1 VEIITAVA
9 AASTLAVASAAEL
22 PVELRRPQCVACQ
35 QPAGAARA
43 LFSEADWRR
52 LQNGEVVI
60 VDHRPT
66 VADGE
71 DDSFV
76 SENAAAVIVP
86 RPAAEAWAV
95 LADFESRPEFLPNIS
110 ESRVER
116 VEGTRVWISQHVRV
130 LWMQIRYTLIMTL
143 DPARG
148 LMTSVLDRS
157 SPHDIRD
164 SHGSWEIL
172 PHGDAAALLVSRS
185 RVETGMPVPSII
197 KSYLVKS
204 SLPQMMSSLRDE
216 VERRA
221 KASAA
226 VR

>member
-1 VEIITAVA
+1 MFA
-9 AASTLAVASAAEL
+9 AASATEL

-35 QPAGAARA
+35 QPAVAARA
-43 LFSEADWRR
+43 LFSDADWRR
-52 LQNGEVVI
+52 LENGEVVI
-60 VDHRPT
+60 VDRRPT
-66 VADGE
+66 VADGG
-71 DDSFV
+71 DDSVV
-76 SENAAAVIVP
+76 SESEAAVLVP
-86 RPAAEAWAV
+86 RPTAEVWAV

-116 VEGTRVWISQHVRV
+116 VEDTRVWIRQHVSV
-130 LWMQIRYTLIMTL
+130 FWMQIRYTLIMTL

-148 LMTSVLDRS
+148 VMTSVLDRS

-185 RVETGMPVPSII
+185 RVDTGMPVPSII
-197 KSYLVKS
+197 KSYLVKN
-204 SLPQMMSSLRDE
+204 SLPQMMSSLRNE

-221 KASAA
+221 KASAS